1 MSDVDAAPSSAPSR
15 EIQYDAVGRVIARGV
30 DESRARAK
38 ARAARD
44 RPKPL
49 KLVVEIDGA
58 RGLPRDVHRV
68 HATVRRDAS
77 WNLARSHRAVASSSR
92 RRSFVSLTE
101 RARRA
106 SLAGERRAEREGE
119 RELARIRDVVR
130 RGAGAVRDGATATK
144 ESRRRS
150 GCAA

>member
-49 KLVVEIDGA
+49 KLVVEIDGC
-58 RGLPRDVHRV
+58 RNLPRDVHRV

-77 WNLARSHRAVASSSR
+77 WNLARSHSAVASSSR
-92 RRSFVSLTE
+92 RRRLY
-101 RARRA
+101 R
-106 SLAGERRAEREGE
+106 
-119 RELARIRDVVR
+119 
-130 RGAGAVRDGATATK
+130 
-144 ESRRRS
+144 
-150 GCAA
+150 

>member
-49 KLVVEIDGA
+49 KLVVEIDGV

-68 HATVRRDAS
+68 HATVRRAS
-77 WNLARSHRAVASSSR
+77 RVVAESRAIASRAGVADR
-92 RRSFVSLTE
+92 T
-101 RARRA
+101 RARA
-106 SLAGERRAEREGE
+106 NRR
-119 RELARIRDVVR
+119 
-130 RGAGAVRDGATATK
+130 
-144 ESRRRS
+144 
-150 GCAA
+150 